1 MNRSLGISAAAH
13 VLALLAAMFSGQ
25 LFRADPA
32 QAIQI
37 TEVEV
42 LSSADFEAAVSTAP
56 EAPPEAL
63 PVLTAP
69 TQDSSIDAPS
79 DTVAPEI
86 AESARPGSDTAD
98 DAPDM
103 AGLRNVQPTAP
114 VTQALA
120 LPAPQILES
129 APAGASLITPQ
140 MVGPSVAPSAR
151 QQPNVQAFAP
161 PAPPVPAPRIS
172 TTPAEKPPSEARQAE
187 ETTPEVAPDPE
198 ATEQAEERPPEA
210 PPEAA
215 TEIVPEVA
223 EETEALDAPAPLA
236 SAPPPRRPEREVAEL
251 PDEPAADP
259 PTETP
264 AETPAETPTETPVG
278 TENEPEPETETAS
291 APPPAAAPA
300 ASPASD
306 RPAGPPVTQREK
318 DGITLPIRNQWNF
331 ATLRGVEGWE
341 ELVVEVRFS
350 VSPDGKVS
358 NLRPHNPTNPQGNF
372 QRAYALARSAILIA
386 ERRGL
391 LKFPPQDK
399 YERWKDI
406 IITFDPKTQ
415 RVGF

>member
-1 MNRSLGISAAAH
+1 MNRSLGISAAVH
-13 VLALLAAMFSGQ
+13 LLGLLAAMFSGQ

-37 TEVEV
+37 TEVEIM
-42 LSSADFEAAVSTAP
+42 SAADFEAAVSTAP
-56 EAPPEAL
+56 EAPAEAL

-69 TQDSSIDAPS
+69 TQDTAIETPS
-79 DTVAPEI
+79 DSAVAPEI

-98 DAPDM
+98 AAPDL
-103 AGLRNVQPTAP
+103 AALRRVQPAAP
-114 VTQALA
+114 VTQAPPVA
-120 LPAPQILES
+120 APQILDS
-129 APAGASLITPQ
+129 APEGVSLITPQ

-161 PAPPVPAPRIS
+161 PAPPAPPAPAPRIS

-187 ETTPEVAPDPE
+187 EATPEVAPDAE

-215 TEIVPEVA
+215 SEIVPEVA
-223 EETEALDAPAPLA
+223 EETEQPDAPAPLA
-236 SAPPPRRPEREVAEL
+236 SAPPPKRPDREVAER

-259 PTETP
+259 PAETATEAETET
-264 AETPAETPTETPVG
+264 
-278 TENEPEPETETAS
+278 ETETAS
-291 APPPAAAPA
+291 APPAAAPA

-341 ELVVEVRFS
+341 ELVVEIRFS

-358 NLRPHNPTNPQGNF
+358 NLRPHNPSNPQGNF

-391 LKFPPQDK
+391 LKFPPQAK

-406 IITFDPKTQ
+406 IVTFDPKTE